1 MSIGK
6 QNPKKELLT
15 QIECPNCKEMLDIY
29 KITDVKQK
37 AAPAVKEVTY
47 KIEKSIQT
55 PLTSF
60 QNKGGEPMKE
70 EESEVEEEEEEETSE
85 EE

>member
-1 MSIGK
+1 MPIRK

-47 KIEKSIQT
+47 KVEKSMQP
-55 PLTSF
+55 PLTAF
-60 QNKGGEPMKE
+60 QKE
-70 EESEVEEEEEEETSE
+70 EAKTSE